1 LRTDSDTCI
10 KIMVERYTSVSRF
23 DGLGIDEWTVLILD
37 IEVLEFEIRDIMHYR
52 NQLLCRVSEA
62 LEKV

>member
-1 LRTDSDTCI
+1 
-10 KIMVERYTSVSRF
+10 MVERYTSVSRF